1 MGISLGTPS
10 REVAYDVERSTE
22 DAQKR
27 IRAGECEDD
36 QKSNVTLLA
45 AFCFLLLL
53 LLVPFF
59 LCITYFVEER
69 TASIRVP
76 LQSVSIEYSN

>member
-1 MGISLGTPS
+1 MGISLGTLS

-45 AFCFLLLL
+45 ASCFSLLLL
-53 LLVPFF
+53 LIPFF
-59 LCITYFVEER
+59 LCITYPVKEQ
-69 TASIRVP
+69 TVSIRAP
-76 LQSVSIEYSN
+76 L